1 MLGDLA
7 SNKTGI
13 YVSSI
18 PYFIQRKSTSI
29 FLAWSVPL
37 LEATDDHA
45 LIIMPATGRDL
56 AIHRAVDECLQMP
69 VAEQRKNAY
78 RKSFCS

>member
-45 LIIMPATGRDL
+45 LIIMPATG
-56 AIHRAVDECLQMP
+56 
-69 VAEQRKNAY
+69 
-78 RKSFCS
+78 